1 MTNIERACA
10 RIIEEG
16 QQRAAE
22 RRPYQRDEAEDFVE
36 QVLTEEGVRPWPP
49 YEPRDD
55 VRFYAGQ
62 LILES
67 HRPAPPYIKVN

>member
-10 RIIEEG
+10 RIQQRG

-22 RRPYQRDEAEDFVE
+22 HRPYHRAEAEEFVA
-36 QVLTEEGVRPWPP
+36 QVLLAEGVRPWPP
-49 YEPRDD
+49 AHPNGD
-55 VRFYAGQ
+55 VQFYAGV

-67 HRPAPPYIKVN
+67 HRPAFIKVN